1 MLRWH
6 YGLVA
11 VIGLAVG
18 YMSVR
23 GASLVAWMNAPV
35 KVVPNTVRL
44 GEMVEGNDASFSV
57 NIINRTEQPLRLV
70 RVHYSVCGCFFEQE
84 KLPEVIAP
92 RSNVSLAFGVH
103 TEQLPDQFR
112 AQLTFVL
119 TDPSGVTFTPT
130 VTLIGS
136 VRREIAVTPA
146 LIDFGTVLL
155 GGRLLALSPLK
166 A

>member
-1 MLRWH
+1 MFRWH

-11 VIGLAVG
+11 VLGLAVG

-23 GASLVAWMNAPV
+23 GVLLMAWMTAPV
-35 KVVPNTVRL
+35 KVVPHTVRL
-44 GEMVEGNDASFSV
+44 GEMVDGNDASFAV

-92 RSNVSLAFGVH
+92 HSSVPLSFGIR

-119 TDPSGVTFTPT
+119 TDPYGVTFTPA

-146 LIDFGTVLL
+146 FIDFGTVLL
-155 GGRLLALSPLK
+155 GG
-166 A
+166 